1 MSKKLL
7 DHGLE
12 NFIYLYMAKGDQSGL
27 EVFVSL
33 DIGDT
38 LKGRTLLHSEKPFR
52 KEISILVKQV
62 LSYFEKRG

>member
-33 DIGDT
+33 DIGLFLKEGICST
-38 LKGRTLLHSEKPFR
+38 LSNLLEKKF
-52 KEISILVKQV
+52 Q
-62 LSYFEKRG
+62 YQ